1 MRQQRRN
8 VLKSTPGSLL
18 HAKEVEEGAA
28 PLKREEN
35 LARGVEERK
44 STSGSLLHTREVEDA
59 ETVAERNSGQ
69 PPACPCM
76 RGMSAGRVRG
86 RCVS

>member
-1 MRQQRRN
+1 MRQRRQN

-18 HAKEVEEGAA
+18 HTKEVEEGAA

-44 STSGSLLHTREVEDA
+44 STSGLLLHTREVEDT
-59 ETVAERNSGQ
+59 ETAAERDSSR
-69 PPACPCM
+69 PLARPCM
-76 RGMSAGRVRG
+76 
-86 RCVS
+86 